1 MMTVTE
7 AISAR
12 YSCRNYSAENI
23 PARKKIDE
31 LLECARLAP
40 SAVNRQP
47 WRFIVIYPGDEAGR
61 KAVHDAYPRDWMV
74 AAPYYI
80 VVCGVPA
87 EAWVRACDGHEHLDI
102 DVAIAA
108 EHICLAA
115 TAMGLGTCWVCNF
128 DPAMLSAG
136 LCLPEGVVP
145 KVIIPVGCPA
155 DDIIPEKK
163 RKPLSEIVIER

>member
-12 YSCRNYSAENI
+12 YSCRNYSQEKMPGREQI
-23 PARKKIDE
+23 E
-31 LLECARLAP
+31 QLLECARLAP

-47 WRFIVIYPGDEAGR
+47 WRFTVICPGDEAGR
-61 KAVHDAYPRDWMV
+61 RAVLDAYPREWM
-74 AAPYYI
+74 ATGPCYI

-87 EAWVRACDGHEHLDI
+87 EAWVRGCDGHDHLDI

-128 DPAMLSAG
+128 DPAVLSAG
-136 LCLPEGVVP
+136 LGLPDGVVP
-145 KVIIPVGCPA
+145 KVIIPTGYPA
-155 DDIIPEKK
+155 DAAVPEKK
-163 RKPLSEIVIER
+163 RKPLSEIIIER